1 MAIQLISSR
10 QAAALHGIKALVYGK
25 AGYGKTYL
33 ARTAPAPVI
42 LSAESGMLSL
52 RDVDIPV
59 ITIKT
64 VEDLEAAY
72 LWAQSPEAAAFQT
85 IYIDSISE
93 IGEVVLANAKAQVK
107 DPRQAYGELI
117 EKMMMTLKAFRDLPG
132 KHVVMAAKQSVQT
145 DSVTGSISY
154 GPSMP
159 GSRLGSELPYLFD
172 EVFQIG
178 IGKTPDGVEY
188 RFLRAH
194 PDLQNEA
201 KDRSGSLDA
210 LEPPDLT
217 HVFNKILSTTKE
229 Q

>member
-1 MAIQLISSR
+1 MAVNISSTR
-10 QAAALHGIKALVYGK
+10 QASAQHGIKALVYGK
-25 AGYGKTYL
+25 AGHGKTYL
-33 ARTAPAPVI
+33 ARTAPKPVI

-64 VEDLEAAY
+64 VEDLQEAY
-72 LWAQSPEAAAFQT
+72 LWAQSPEAAEFQT

-93 IGEVVLANAKAQVK
+93 IGEVVLANAKALAK

-132 KHVVMAAKQSVQT
+132 KHVVMAAKQSVLT
-145 DSVTGSISY
+145 DSVTGSVTY

-159 GSRLGSELPYLFD
+159 GARLGAELPYLFD

-188 RFLRAH
+188 RYLRCH

-201 KDRSGSLDA
+201 KDRSGALDVM
-210 LEPPDLT
+210 EPPDLS
-217 HVFNKILSTTKE
+217 HVFSKILQPTK
-229 Q
+229 